1 MILVTGGAGYI
12 GSHVIAALLQSG
24 YEVVNVD
31 DFSRSHPIIHKNLEE
46 HFGIDIPL
54 YQIDLADAR
63 AFKELMKI
71 KEPIDAVIH
80 LAAYKFVEESYE
92 DPALYYNNNIPILLH
107 LLDDVHQVDVQY
119 FIFSSSCTVYGE
131 PDEIPVTEKS
141 PLKEPVSPYG
151 HTKQICEYILKN
163 YAVAYRKMKVVSLRY
178 FNPIG
183 AHPDIMIGEIPTGQS
198 KGLLPYLWQS
208 VDKTLPELT
217 IYGKDYPT
225 YDGTPMRDYI
235 HIVDLAQAHVASL
248 DQLFAEKIN
257 SSYEV
262 INVGLG
268 KGYTVLEV
276 INTFE
281 KVVGLDVPHKFGN
294 RRKGDISAIYTD
306 NKKMKELLGF
316 VPKYNLEDML
326 VHSWLWYNNYKNHIK
341 PWIISL

>member
-1 MILVTGGAGYI
+1 
-12 GSHVIAALLQSG
+12 
-24 YEVVNVD
+24 
-31 DFSRSHPIIHKNLEE
+31 
-46 HFGIDIPL
+46 
-54 YQIDLADAR
+54 
-63 AFKELMKI
+63 
-71 KEPIDAVIH
+71 
-80 LAAYKFVEESYE
+80 
-92 DPALYYNNNIPILLH
+92 
-107 LLDDVHQVDVQY
+107 
-119 FIFSSSCTVYGE
+119 
-131 PDEIPVTEKS
+131 
-141 PLKEPVSPYG
+141 
-151 HTKQICEYILKN
+151 
-163 YAVAYRKMKVVSLRY
+163 
-178 FNPIG
+178 
-183 AHPDIMIGEIPTGQS
+183 
-198 KGLLPYLWQS
+198 
-208 VDKTLPELT
+208 
-217 IYGKDYPT
+217 
-225 YDGTPMRDYI
+225 
-235 HIVDLAQAHVASL
+235 L